1 MDRCLEVV
9 GFLVLLSKLLWSSES
24 LRDKIVSSSEKK
36 YFDGRVRYLLSLD
49 AFLFLEDEE
58 DEDEEDE
65 EDEDRREGVSLE
77 RCLVFSLPFQ
87 LWVPA

>member
-1 MDRCLEVV
+1 MDCCLEVV
-9 GFLVLLSKLLWSSES
+9 GFLVLSES

-58 DEDEEDE
+58 DEEE
-65 EDEDRREGVSLE
+65 EDEDR
-77 RCLVFSLPFQ
+77 
-87 LWVPA
+87 